1 MFRTLVLMMA
11 VFVSV
16 PAYGNEQAQTVV
28 LTQVKEGMLNP
39 SITGVG
45 TFSAYNDV
53 TLKSEIAGRIQVVH
67 FKEGEFVKPDQ
78 TLFTIHNGEQ
88 QANVKKAEST
98 LQMNKNILKRKKELA
113 ERKFASPQDLEAAE
127 TDVKSSEAD
136 LTLAKE
142 ELEKTKI
149 LAPFDGALSEKQ
161 VGRGSYVIEGDP
173 LVRIQDITP
182 IRLKFT
188 VPQKQIPVIKV
199 GDTVTATT
207 DVYPNE
213 SFTGSVEAI
222 EPAVDE
228 DTRSVMLFVT
238 FSNEDKKLIPGLYA
252 RAELKTTVNTK
263 NSLFVPE
270 QALVIRPTG
279 SYVYKKVG
287 DKAVLTKVSLGQRT
301 ADQAE
306 ILSGLAKGDPI
317 VLEGQDKIQD
327 GSTIVVASKP

>member
-1 MFRTLVLMMA
+1 MFRTFIFLA
-11 VFVSV
+11 VTLT
-16 PAYGNEQAQTVV
+16 PAHAYEQAQTVV
-28 LTQVKEGMLNP
+28 ITQAKEGILNP

-53 TLKSEIAGRIQVVH
+53 TLKSEIAGRIQAVH

-78 TLFTIHNGEQ
+78 TLFTIHNEEQ

-98 LQMNKNILKRKKELA
+98 LQKNRNILKRTEELA
-113 ERKFASPQDLEAAE
+113 TRKFASLQDLEAAE

-136 LTLAKE
+136 LILAKE

-149 LAPFDGALSEKQ
+149 LAPFDGALSERQ
-161 VGRGSYVIEGDP
+161 VGKGSYVIEGDP
-173 LVRIQDITP
+173 LIRIQDITP

-188 VPQKQIPVIKV
+188 VPQKEIPLIKV
-199 GDTVTATT
+199 GDKILATT
-207 DVYPNE
+207 DVYPGTT
-213 SFTGSVEAI
+213 FTGTVEAI

-228 DTRSVMLFVT
+228 STRSVMIFAT
-238 FSNEDKKLIPGLYA
+238 FPNEDKKLIPGLYA
-252 RAELKTTVNTK
+252 RAELKTTLNTK

-279 SYVYKKVG
+279 NYVYKQSG
-287 DKAVLTKVSLGQRT
+287 DKAVLTKVTLGQRA

-306 ILSGLAKGDPI
+306 ILSGLAKGDSI

-327 GSTIVVASKP
+327 GSTITVASKP

>member
-1 MFRTLVLMMA
+1 MFRNLILLTALLT
-11 VFVSV
+11 
-16 PAYGNEQAQTVV
+16 PAHAYEQAQTVII
-28 LTQVKEGMLNP
+28 TQVKEGVLNP

-53 TLKSEIAGRIQVVH
+53 TLKSEIAGRIEDVH
-67 FKEGEFVKPDQ
+67 FKEGDFANPDQ
-78 TLFTIHNGEQ
+78 PLFTIHNQEQ
-88 QANVKKAEST
+88 QANIKKAEST
-98 LQMNKNILKRKKELA
+98 LQKNRNILKRTEELA
-113 ERKFASPQDLEAAE
+113 TRKFATPQALEAAE

-149 LAPFDGALSEKQ
+149 LAPFDGALSERQ
-161 VGRGSYVIEGDP
+161 VGKGSYVIEGDP

-188 VPQKQIPVIKV
+188 VPQKEIPLIKV
-199 GDTVTATT
+199 GDKILATT
-207 DVYPNE
+207 DVYPGTT
-213 SFTGSVEAI
+213 FTGSVEAI

-228 DTRSVMLFVT
+228 STRSVMIFAT
-238 FSNEDKKLIPGLYA
+238 FPNEDKKLIPGLYA
-252 RAELKTTVNTK
+252 RAELKTTLNTK

-279 SYVYKKVG
+279 NYVYKQSG
-287 DKAVLTKVSLGQRT
+287 DKAVLTKVTLGQRT

-306 ILSGLAKGDPI
+306 ILSGLVNGDPI

-327 GSTIVVASKP
+327 GSIIKVASKP